1 MSRQECVSGALEG
14 PKFQSPDREL
24 QRNSDHQ
31 SSVLGIGCFVSEDMA
46 AVLGLDSLQRSEKIC
61 ILIPAYNAQW
71 TLGSV
76 LEKVKL
82 LDIDAFVVDDGS
94 SDETG
99 RVASE
104 HDVQLLRHSLN
115 LGKGAALRTG
125 FQSILQKD
133 YQVVITLDADGQHD
147 PSEVP
152 FLLKIFQNVRPDILI
167 ASRAAGFEKMTFL
180 RRFWNRLGVKAVARL
195 CHSDITDS
203 QSGFRLIRS
212 RVIKGVGLSTSRF
225 ETELELLIKA
235 CKKGFSVLSVPIKT
249 QKVDGTASSHFR
261 PVTDTW
267 MVCKLFL
274 RSLFW

>member
-1 MSRQECVSGALEG
+1 M
-14 PKFQSPDREL
+14 
-24 QRNSDHQ
+24 
-31 SSVLGIGCFVSEDMA
+31 
-46 AVLGLDSLQRSEKIC
+46 LDKIC
-61 ILIPAYNAQW
+61 VLIPEYNAQW

-76 LEKVKL
+76 LERIGPLK
-82 LDIDAFVVDDGS
+82 IDTLVVDDGS
-94 SDETG
+94 SDQTEK
-99 RVASE
+99 VASE
-104 HDVQLLRHSLN
+104 HGVQLLKHSLN

-125 FQSILQKD
+125 FQSILRRD
-133 YQVVITLDADGQHD
+133 YRVVITLDADGQHD
-147 PSEVP
+147 PAAIP
-152 FLLKIFQNVRPDILI
+152 FLLKIFQNIKPDILI
-167 ASRAAGFEKMTFL
+167 ASRAAGFGKMTFL

-203 QSGFRLIRS
+203 QSGFRLIRTEVL
-212 RVIKGVGLSTSRF
+212 RGIDLSTARF

-235 CKKGFSVLSVPIKT
+235 CKKGFSVLSVPINT